1 MVKIKMED
9 SDEIEVLE
17 DTAEI
22 TNDKSSSEMFDNK
35 KEDEAFKKQSTNQ
48 SGSEMFDNKKDD
60 VEAESEYTAG
70 TSRETGGGSSSLE
83 ERGAGDLLMLIPPTS
98 EEARSDRNTII
109 SLVNN
114 KVGMKKALDKLCNK
128 FEIKS
133 LDNLDTYKDSTQ
145 EKIKLA
151 IQYADMAENKLSSYV
166 EFLKNDKYKE
176 WNEEQGTSGALNS
189 ASTSASQ
196 QAPLIGGGSGGDT
209 AKFAE
214 KNMKKKVSPEEIG
227 GGSGGDTATFTE
239 KNMKKKGSPEEKEIP
254 PEFETDDETGS
265 EEMFGNK
272 KEYEAYKAEGGEP
285 GGGSSGL
292 GPGDKKVEKR
302 ESRRRSKSKVN
313 TAPREVDQARALRK
327 RKIQNQS
334 PSVDSEDDD
343 NSTSEVIFFK
353 ILPLKTICL
362 NYSSNALIVQK
373 SSKHLH
379 H

>member
-1 MVKIKMED
+1 MKKKVCPK
-9 SDEIEVLE
+9 EI
-17 DTAEI
+17 
-22 TNDKSSSEMFDNK
+22 
-35 KEDEAFKKQSTNQ
+35 
-48 SGSEMFDNKKDD
+48 
-60 VEAESEYTAG
+60 
-70 TSRETGGGSSSLE
+70 GGGS
-83 ERGAGDLLMLIPPTS
+83 GGDTAKFA
-98 EEARSDRNTII
+98 EKN
-109 SLVNN
+109 
-114 KVGMKKALDKLCNK
+114 MKKKVCPEEIGGGSGGDTAK
-128 FEIKS
+128 FA
-133 LDNLDTYKDSTQ
+133 
-145 EKIKLA
+145 EKNMK
-151 IQYADMAENKLSSYV
+151 KKVSP
-166 EFLKNDKYKE
+166 KE
-176 WNEEQGTSGALNS
+176 
-189 ASTSASQ
+189 
-196 QAPLIGGGSGGDT
+196 IGGGSGGDT

-302 ESRRRSKSKVN
+302 ESRRRSKSKVD

-327 RKIQNQS
+327 RKIQKQS

>member
-1 MVKIKMED
+1 MED

-214 KNMKKKVSPEEIG
+214 KNMKKK
-227 GGSGGDTATFTE
+227 
-239 KNMKKKGSPEEKEIP
+239 GSPKEKEIP

-272 KEYEAYKAEGGEP
+272 KEYEAYKAEGGET

-327 RKIQNQS
+327 RKIQKQS